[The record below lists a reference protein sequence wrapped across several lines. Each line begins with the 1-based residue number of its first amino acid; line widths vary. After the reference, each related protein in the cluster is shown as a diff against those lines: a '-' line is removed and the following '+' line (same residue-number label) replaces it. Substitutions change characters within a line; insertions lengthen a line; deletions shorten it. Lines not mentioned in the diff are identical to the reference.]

1 MSLIHSLENIK
12 DEIPGFAYIKP
23 ENLATPELMAEDLE
37 NQFNKGNEI
46 DTFNRW
52 LKDLVNA
59 GMELK
64 PDQPDHIEALSE
76 NEQKRR
82 KELRHEVFLNIS
94 KAKWA
99 RVQYKDH
106 AFDDFGC
113 RYFVEGI
120 MKYTKDEAGDKE
132 YNKKVHDYI
141 QMAIKGDFK
150 PDSPAMKDPEVQKM
164 RNEFIQ
170 MHRDYLEKAIA
181 FDMEEAIKEDLSMEF
196 CAKHAGEIYTSSLV
210 ELQFQ
215 NIRSNFAKWGIED
228 EECTKLMKKQESCGN
243 FLDMAVRKVSA
254 MSSSAFPYMSLDD
267 GNYLW
272 QIAGMAPDMP
282 ETSQYF
288 NAYAD
293 EVHGFDD
300 CALSGEVQA
309 VLDMFEQGG
318 FDRRDVEII
327 KPGSD
332 KDNPEYIDA
341 WPDSK
346 RYFDNTRDFVFTVKS
361 YHDIQVP
368 VHLDTNMGLTK
379 ALILKSLKGIEPQ
392 NPEVLN
398 EYQAIQQT
406 VTKLKSAYK
415 KYVPVKKTDE
425 DPTVISRQVAKNMNY
440 YYTHQDFGGFF
451 AKVREISTFDSEK
464 RQNEFV
470 KMRKAHNDIQP
481 MCSPETYDAF
491 FKGRLTGFRTI
502 TDPKEIKERQRIHDL
517 AWDEFQNYA
526 QKVLP
531 INLPYKYPKGIDR
544 FAQALFFGLQKPEDK
559 QKLYELTSKNGNP
572 ADGDPEMRQ
581 QYATL
586 IKHSIDYMIKLQ
598 GQLERINN
606 LDDEEF
612 IKKIMPY
619 MGLVSYMSAADDGL
633 RIEGVSDGYD
643 QDTIERVKS
652 LNSVGAKS
660 MDKIQRILDT
670 HYPAMTFK
678 SAADMTYSELNISN
692 SVVNE
697 ADGKTVNGILGLDL
711 LTADVHWLNNALS
724 KGLFSINPIVND
736 KINAAVGMDIESDSS
751 FCHIVDKDG
760 KRLPNI
766 SDVGIALDKG
776 EIVYVQTRKDLKKG
790 WHSTELIPIYCGGS
804 IKDNKVL
811 AGDEALKQ
819 AALDNK
825 DKTYSAEEELKK
837 YDQAHPKPTI
847 GWFDNL
853 IASVVSA
860 VTFNN
865 YETTAWGKYRQDTD
879 EWERAREAA
888 KEEYT
893 IKQEKIDSIKSG
905 KIPKTAKDKL
915 KEYRNENETDYQN
928 QIKNFENKIKTEEK
942 NIIDRFV
949 TDESKL
955 NINASIRKINETQ
968 SKGPLKDLAKGIAE
982 VIAATAVQEK
992 LSKYVG
998 DKKFAEKY
1006 ANITNSFN
1014 KKDEVSKI
1022 MKSGEFTEFF
1032 KQYRKKDNQKIN
1044 SIDDAKN
1051 VYQDYLKVS
1060 ATMQQKNQQLA
1071 GKKVQQLD
1079 EQKPQVEMQKL
1090 N

>member
-170 MHRDYLEKAIA
+170 MHRDYLKKAIA

-228 EECTKLMKKQESCGN
+228 EECTNLMKKEESCGS
-243 FLDMAVRKVSA
+243 FLEMAARKVSA

-415 KYVPVKKTDE
+415 KYVPVKRGDE
-425 DPTVISRQVAKNMNY
+425 NRTASEDQIEKNRHY
-440 YYTHQDFGGFF
+440 YALHLSFEQFF
-451 AKVREISTFDSEK
+451 SHVREISTLEDTD
-464 RQNEFV
+464 RHDEFV
-470 KMRKAHNDIQP
+470 KMRKAHNNIQP

-491 FKGRLTGFRTI
+491 FKGKITGFRTI

-517 AWDEFQNYA
+517 AWDEFQNYT

-531 INLPYKYPKGIDR
+531 INLPYEYPKGIDR

-572 ADGDPEMRQ
+572 ANGDPEMQQ

-586 IKHSIDYMIKLQ
+586 IKHSIDYMFKMQ
-598 GQLERINN
+598 GQLERINK
-606 LDDEEF
+606 LEDEEF

-619 MGLVSYMSAADDGL
+619 MGLVTYMAAADDSL
-633 RIEGVSDGYD
+633 KIKGVSNDYD

-652 LNSVGAKS
+652 LNSVGTKS
-660 MDKIQRILDT
+660 LDRIQRILDT

-678 SAADMTYSELNISN
+678 SAAEMTFTELNMS
-692 SVVNE
+692 E
-697 ADGKTVNGILGLDL
+697 KTVDAMDEKVVNGIMGLNL
-711 LTADVHWLNNALS
+711 MTADVQWTTETLT
-724 KGLFSINPIVND
+724 KGLLTINPIVNA
-736 KINAAVGMDIESDSS
+736 KINAAVGMDVEQDSTV
-751 FCHIVDKDG
+751 CHFVDTDG
-760 KRLPNI
+760 NKITGLV
-766 SDVGIALDKG
+766 DVGLKLDQG
-776 EIVYVQTRKDLKKG
+776 EIIYVQTRKNLEQGRHNSD
-790 WHSTELIPIYCGGS
+790 LIPIYCGGS

-847 GWFDNL
+847 GWFDNF
-853 IASVVSA
+853 IANVVSA

-865 YETTAWGKYRQDTD
+865 YETTAWEKYRQDT
-879 EWERAREAA
+879 ESWERAREAA

-915 KEYRNENETDYQN
+915 NEYRNENEVNYQN
-928 QIKNFENKIKTEEK
+928 QIKKFENKILIEEK

-955 NINASIRKINETQ
+955 NINASIKKINETQ
-968 SKGPLKDLAKGIAE
+968 SKGPLKDLAKGLAE
-982 VIAATAVQEK
+982 VIAANAVQEK

-1032 KQYRKKDNQKIN
+1032 KQYRKKDNQIIN

-1079 EQKPQVEMQKL
+1079 EEKPQVEMQKL